1 MRFVEEIVSFK
12 PAQKKNENSEVL
24 ISFNEGSKR
33 ASFRHQIR
41 FDVRPRPFPS
51 PLFLCSKVFL
61 HASEHGG
68 RGEAVQLLDML
79 QPEEQ
84 SMRGE
89 FYAFASLPYSGVF

>member
-1 MRFVEEIVSFK
+1 MN
-12 PAQKKNENSEVL
+12 AQKEHHLDIKFVSTL
-24 ISFNEGSKR
+24 GLGLFHHHFSFVVKF
-33 ASFRHQIR
+33 SFMP
-41 FDVRPRPFPS
+41 VS
-51 PLFLCSKVFL
+51 TV
-61 HASEHGG
+61 G